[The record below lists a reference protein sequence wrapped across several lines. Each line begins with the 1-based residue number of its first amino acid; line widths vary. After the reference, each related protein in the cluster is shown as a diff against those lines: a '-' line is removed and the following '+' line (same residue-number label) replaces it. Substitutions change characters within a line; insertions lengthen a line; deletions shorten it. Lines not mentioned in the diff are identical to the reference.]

1 MVCILPVK
9 SHFQEA
15 YHFQILQLERRK
27 LARNLLFK
35 KLRLLLPQTLE
46 EALVVEAQMLLLRAT
61 F

>member
-9 SHFQEA
+9 FHFQED

-27 LARNLLFK
+27 LAQNLLFK
-35 KLRLLLPQTLE
+35 KLCLLLPQTLE
-46 EALVVEAQMLLLRAT
+46 EALVVEAQMLLLLAT